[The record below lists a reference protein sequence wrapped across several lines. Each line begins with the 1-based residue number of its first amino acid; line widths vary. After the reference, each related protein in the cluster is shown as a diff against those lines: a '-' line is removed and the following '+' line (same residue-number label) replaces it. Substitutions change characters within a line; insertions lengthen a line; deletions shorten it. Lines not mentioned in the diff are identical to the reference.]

1 MSNVKPYETE
11 GFYFEFSPNGNPY
24 VGTLRANDK
33 NDRGPY
39 AVEINL
45 EKSKSRKDYA
55 ADAAELY
62 GMDQNDLKRALNEVF
77 TLRQEEVLAAAQM
90 EEREKAS
97 EEPITE
103 EVEALVASPG
113 VLNRY
118 VEAVAHIHGVVKDR
132 EPLQLQTL
140 GALGAQLAPLPNGKP
155 AGANLILMA
164 VSGRGKNH
172 ICDAVASPLP
182 EEFVMAFESA
192 SAKSLYY
199 KAEENPEVLKHR
211 WIYPNEAEATDQLV
225 EMFRPLLSG
234 GKATHLTVNAT
245 GQGRNASQEL
255 NVEGPVSITIPTV
268 RNKLDTQ
275 LQTRMLVAELT
286 DYPGRVAEHS
296 REVSRQLLP
305 EQAGEDHGPRIRAWQ
320 TALRSLT
327 GTRRVVFHLQHAE
340 FCFDSDEVS
349 HGARIWGNF
358 LGLMQAHAWL
368 EQRNRDR
375 VKLASEEWA
384 IVATPEDYEAAYAIF
399 KATCERSV
407 VNLSDTHR
415 KILTAVHALKQETGS
430 TEGFS
435 HRKIAD
441 KAGVHH
447 STVGQHR
454 TYLVWSVKFLRE
466 TESGMLDL
474 VADAEPSW
482 WNDDDL
488 LEGFPHPEKVWRW
501 WKDEGRSAPEPPR
514 QALQLDDE
522 ARKQLTH
529 TGNSGGHPAR
539 HSPATIRHAEET
551 CSVADGEV
559 AVADKTPA
567 TESRVGKQQFNGAGP
582 VVGMAGTYEN
592 GKRETSVAARVAT
605 FLQEPP
611 HWYKRQVEEYVRQG
625 APERLLKPLASAAA
639 SHVLGN
645 AHRWT
650 EILPHVE
657 AALRE
662 GRAGEG
668 P

>member
-1 MSNVKPYETE
+1 MSCVKSYEAE
-11 GFYFEFSPNGNPY
+11 GFYLEFSPNSSPY
-24 VGTLRANDK
+24 VGTLCATDK
-33 NDRGPY
+33 DDRGPY

-45 EKSKSRKDYA
+45 ERLKSRKDYA
-55 ADAAELY
+55 AEAAELY
-62 GMDQNDLKRALNEVF
+62 GMDESTLKRALNEVF
-77 TLRQEEVLAAAQM
+77 TLRQEEVYAAERL
-90 EEREKAS
+90 EELEKPS
-97 EEPITE
+97 EEPMTE
-103 EVEALVASPG
+103 EAEALVASPG

-118 VEAVAHIHGVVKDR
+118 VEDAARIHGVVKDR
-132 EPLQLQTL
+132 EPLRLQTL
-140 GALGAQLAPLPNGKP
+140 VTTGAQLEQLPNGKL
-155 AGANLILMA
+155 AGANLIIMA
-164 VSGRGKNH
+164 VSGRGKNYV
-172 ICDAVASPLP
+172 CDAVASLQP
-182 EEFVMAFESA
+182 EEFFMAFESA

-199 KAEENPEVLKHR
+199 KAEENPEILKHC

-234 GKATHLTVNAT
+234 GRATHLTVNGT
-245 GQGRNASQEL
+245 GKGRNVSQEL
-255 NVEGPVSITIPTV
+255 NVVGPVSITIPTV

-327 GTRRVVFHLQHAE
+327 STRRVVFLLQHAE
-340 FCFDSDEVS
+340 FCFDSDKVS

-358 LGLMQAHAWL
+358 LGLMQANAWL
-368 EQRNRDR
+368 EQRNRER
-375 VKLASEEWA
+375 VKLASEECA
-384 IVATPEDYEAAYAIF
+384 IVATPEDYEAAYTLF

-415 KILTAVHALKQETGS
+415 KILNAVHALKQETGS

-441 KAGVHH
+441 RAGVHH

-474 VADAEPSW
+474 VADAEPTW

-488 LEGFPHPEKVWRW
+488 LEGFPHPEKVWRLW
-501 WKDEGRSAPEPPR
+501 IEEGHSAPEPTR
-514 QALQLDDE
+514 QARQLDDE
-522 ARKQLTH
+522 ARKQPTH
-529 TGNSGGHPAR
+529 TGNSGGHTAR

-551 CSVADGEV
+551 CSVADGEA
-559 AVADKTPA
+559 AVADETPA
-567 TESRVGKQQFNGAGP
+567 TESRVDKQHVNGTGSVAG
-582 VVGMAGTYEN
+582 VAGTYEN
-592 GKRETSVAARVAT
+592 GKRETSVAAKVAT
-605 FLQEPP
+605 FLHEPP
-611 HWYKRQVEEYVRQG
+611 HWYRRQVEEYVRQG
-625 APERLLKPLASAAA
+625 APERLLKPLASAIA
-639 SHVLGN
+639 SHLLGN
-645 AHRWT
+645 ALRWT
-650 EILPHVE
+650 EILPRIE
-657 AALRE
+657 AALSERSE
-662 GRAGEG
+662 GEG